1 MIGRWART
9 VLRLHP
15 LQIALRPPRAV
26 AARVI
31 RGVPAAGGP
40 RVRRSFAPAHEATRA
55 FARAERARGEER
67 LAHLT
72 GRLRDYEAVYGLEAG
87 DAADGVIAPAWR
99 TRTAIEPYP
108 AAVRARRLAVAARL
122 GRPGLDGEIARA
134 CRAVAMQLELHL
146 LGNHLLED
154 AIGLVAGGAAC
165 EGAEADAWL
174 ALGSAILAWQL
185 PEQFLAD
192 GGHFERSASYHLL
205 LTGGLLEAIEL
216 ASAAGR
222 RVPRAW
228 TDTAERAVAWAA
240 RVRAPDGTYPLFN
253 DAALDS
259 APSIDDVA
267 ALAESC
273 NLHACTT
280 HPSNGAAGAPRL
292 TSLPDTGWVIV
303 RAGDAWLALDA
314 GPDGAAYQPGHVH
327 ADALTFELWI
337 GGARAVVDY
346 GVSSYATDAAR
357 DETRATRSHNT
368 LEVAGADAS
377 EVWAAFRTGRSARAR
392 VVDAEAGGGAAFVVA
407 KHDGYRALPGAPEV
421 TRRIDLRP
429 GRLAIAD
436 VARGG
441 DHDVCSRVRVDAE
454 ALERAGAAGPLRV
467 EAAPSPASRK
477 GGVWYPRH
485 ARPRPAVVFEQRG
498 RTGEALTWTLTW

>member
-259 APSIDDVA
+259 APMIDDVA

-273 NLHACTT
+273 NLHAFTT
-280 HPSNGAAGAPRL
+280 RSSNGAAGAPRL

-327 ADALTFELWI
+327 PTRSRSSSGSA
-337 GGARAVVDY
+337 GRAR
-346 GVSSYATDAAR
+346 SSTTASRATPR
-357 DETRATRSHNT
+357 TRRATRH
-368 LEVAGADAS
+368 ARRG
-377 EVWAAFRTGRSARAR
+377 RTTRWRSPAPTRARCGRRSAPGDRRAR
-392 VVDAEAGGGAAFVVA
+392 ASWTQRQGAA
-407 KHDGYRALPGAPEV
+407 
-421 TRRIDLRP
+421 RRSSSRSTT
-429 GRLAIAD
+429 GT
-436 VARGG
+436 AR
-441 DHDVCSRVRVDAE
+441 
-454 ALERAGAAGPLRV
+454 
-467 EAAPSPASRK
+467 SP
-477 GGVWYPRH
+477 
-485 ARPRPAVVFEQRG
+485 ARPR
-498 RTGEALTWTLTW
+498 